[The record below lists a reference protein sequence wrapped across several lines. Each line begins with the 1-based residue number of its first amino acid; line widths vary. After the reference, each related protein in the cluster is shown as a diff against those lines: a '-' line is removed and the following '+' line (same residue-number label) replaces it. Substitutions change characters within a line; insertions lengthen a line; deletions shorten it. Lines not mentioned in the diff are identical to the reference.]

1 MVESIKNYSK
11 FFLKVVK
18 LSFSIQPHLLLEVK
32 LWLNL
37 LKITLSFFLNVVK
50 LPFSIQPHFNG
61 NINCG

>member
-37 LKITLSFFLNVVK
+37 LKITLSFFE
-50 LPFSIQPHFNG
+50 
-61 NINCG
+61 CG